1 MLMKSLTSTGS
12 SGGAS
17 HLTRKLKIGI
27 TCYPTLGGSGV
38 VATELGKLLAERGHE
53 IHFITHSIPFRL
65 GKFHKNIYF
74 HEVEVNDYYVF
85 RYPPYDLSLASKM
98 AQVAKMQNLDI
109 LHVHYAVPHAICS
122 YLAKQM
128 LNNGM
133 KTVTTLHGT
142 DITVL
147 AQDESLK
154 DLIRLAIHQSDAVTA
169 VSSDLIS
176 ETRQLL
182 DITTPIELTYNF
194 VDKRIYYPRDVSN
207 LRNDYAAPEEKILM
221 HISNF
226 RPVKRVSDVIDIFEK
241 VQKELPSKL
250 LLVGEGPELSKIQ
263 CKINSLGLE
272 DKVLF
277 LGKQED
283 VAQIISLADVL
294 LLPSEKES
302 FGLVALEAA
311 ACGVPTIGSNAGGIP
326 ELVIHG
332 ETGYLSSIGDV
343 DGMAE
348 NALKLL
354 SDEKLHKQFRE
365 ACIQRARTDFC
376 NDRITHEYESIYY
389 KVLDLE
395 SEIQPFSADLCN
407 S

>member
-1 MLMKSLTSTGS
+1 M
-12 SGGAS
+12 A
-17 HLTRKLKIGI
+17 RKLKIGI

-65 GKFHKNIYF
+65 GKFHKNVFF

-98 AQVAKMQNLDI
+98 AQVANMQQLDL
-109 LHVHYAVPHAICS
+109 LHVHYAVPHAVCAF
-122 YLAKQM
+122 LAKQM
-128 LNNGM
+128 IGTKL

-154 DLIRLAIHQSDAVTA
+154 DLIRLAINQSDAVTG
-169 VSSDLIS
+169 VSQDLIR

-182 DITTPIELTYNF
+182 DIVNPIDLTYNF
-194 VDKRIYYPRDVSN
+194 VDKRVYYPREVAS
-207 LRNDYAAPEEKILM
+207 LRADYAAPHEKILM

-226 RPVKRVSDVIDIFEK
+226 RPVKRVGDVVDIFEK
-241 VQKELPSKL
+241 VSKRIPSKL
-250 LLVGEGPELSKIQ
+250 LLVGEGPEQSKIQ
-263 CKINSLGLE
+263 CRIRSMGLE
-272 DKVLF
+272 DRVHF

-302 FGLVALEAA
+302 FGLVALEAM
-311 ACGVPTIGSNAGGIP
+311 ACGVPTVGSNAGGIP
-326 ELVIHG
+326 ELVTHG
-332 ETGYLSSIGDV
+332 VTGYLSDIGDV
-343 DGMAE
+343 DSMAA
-348 NALKLL
+348 NAEQLL
-354 SDEKLHKQFRE
+354 LDEALHARFKE
-365 ACIQRARTDFC
+365 ACIKRARNEFC
-376 NDRITHEYESIYY
+376 NDVITTQYEEIYY
-389 KVLDLE
+389 RVLGIEANLPVPVCGD
-395 SEIQPFSADLCN
+395 
-407 S
+407 

>member
-1 MLMKSLTSTGS
+1 M
-12 SGGAS
+12 
-17 HLTRKLKIGI
+17 
-27 TCYPTLGGSGV
+27 
-38 VATELGKLLAERGHE
+38 
-53 IHFITHSIPFRL
+53 PFRL
-65 GKFHKNIYF
+65 GKFHKNVFF

-98 AQVAKMQNLDI
+98 AQVAQMQQLDLI
-109 LHVHYAVPHAICS
+109 HVHYAIPHAVCA

-128 LNNGM
+128 LNNGL

-169 VSSDLIS
+169 VSQDLIQ

-194 VDKRIYYPRDVSN
+194 VDKRVYYPREVTQ
-207 LRNDYAAPEEKILM
+207 LRGDYAAPHEKILM

-226 RPVKRVSDVIDIFEK
+226 RPVKRVSDVLDIFDK
-241 VQKELPSKL
+241 VQQELPAKL
-250 LLVGEGPELSKIQ
+250 LLVGEGPELTKIQ
-263 CKINSLGLE
+263 CKVKALGLE

-283 VAQIISLADVL
+283 VAQVISMADIL

-302 FGLVALEAA
+302 FGLVALEAM
-311 ACGVPTIGSNAGGIP
+311 ACGVPTIGSTAGGIP
-326 ELVIHG
+326 ELVTHG
-332 ETGYLSSIGDV
+332 ETGYLAPIGDV
-343 DGMAE
+343 DAMSQYAIE
-348 NALKLL
+348 LLK
-354 SDEKLHKQFRE
+354 DEKRYRSVVE
-365 ACIQRARTDFC
+365 ACIERARNEFC

-389 KVLDLE
+389 KVLGLE
-395 SEIQPFSADLCN
+395 SEIKPFTSTMCRA
-407 S
+407 